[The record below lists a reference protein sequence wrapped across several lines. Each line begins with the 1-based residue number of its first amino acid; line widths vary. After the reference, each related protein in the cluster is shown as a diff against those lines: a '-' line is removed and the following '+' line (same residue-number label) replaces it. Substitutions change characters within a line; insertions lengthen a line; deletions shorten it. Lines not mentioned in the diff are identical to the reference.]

1 MLCEAFFSTS
11 ADASVCFPSD
21 KMLLALVSGGFH
33 QKRPESQTCL
43 KASGNVC
50 VCVFTPI
57 YVTDARIKGNIPRT
71 KIVANG

>member
-57 YVTDARIKGNIPRT
+57 S
-71 KIVANG
+71 